1 MSSNH
6 ILMVFLMLWFGSVIL
21 SGSADCSVLASD
33 VESGKAIARLEDA
46 HE

>member
-1 MSSNH
+1 MFFLLSS
-6 ILMVFLMLWFGSVIL
+6 FGSAIL

-33 VESGKAIARLEDA
+33 VETGKAIARLEGA

>member
-1 MSSNH
+1 
-6 ILMVFLMLWFGSVIL
+6 MVFLLSWFVSVIL

-33 VESGKAIARLEDA
+33 VETGKAIACLEDA